1 MALALKTLA
10 VCLVSMLPLV
20 EGKGAVVLARF
31 FGLGHLYAGVLISIF
46 SYLPVPFLLYTKAG
60 HGIHLKKQRKS
71 LPESVHR
78 YIQRYGCAALLALIA
93 IPFTGLGCYLG
104 AILARVTKL
113 NRHRAAVCIFIGNAI
128 AIAVMAGCV
137 HGIVVAVRHL
147 IS

>member
-1 MALALKTLA
+1 MALALQTLA

-31 FGLGHLYAGVLISIF
+31 FGLSHLYSGVLIIVF
-46 SYLPVPFLLYTKAG
+46 SYVPVLFLLYTRTG
-60 HGIHLKKQRKS
+60 HRIHLKKQRKS
-71 LPESVHR
+71 LPESVQK

-113 NRHRAAVCIFIGNAI
+113 NKHRAAVCIFIGNAI
-128 AIAVMAGCV
+128 AIAVMMGCV
-137 HGIVVAVRHL
+137 HGIVLAVQHFF
-147 IS
+147 